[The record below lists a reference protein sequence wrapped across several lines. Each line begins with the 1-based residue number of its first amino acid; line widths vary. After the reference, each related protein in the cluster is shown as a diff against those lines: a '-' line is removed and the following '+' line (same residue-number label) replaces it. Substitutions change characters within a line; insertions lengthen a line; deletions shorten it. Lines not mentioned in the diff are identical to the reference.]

1 MAAASEGPACGGVR
15 MAGSHVPAR
24 YSASGIMSFMANHEG
39 VIYEKNLGRK
49 TTEVAAEIT
58 SFNPDASWKKQ

>member
-1 MAAASEGPACGGVR
+1 
-15 MAGSHVPAR
+15 
-24 YSASGIMSFMANHEG
+24 MSFMANHEG